1 MMKRSSPLAV
11 HVDIRINGNIN
22 SSSADGLHPLAAS
35 ELLFATSRI
44 RTLRLSG
51 LRGDILH
58 VLNRLRSPSS
68 QLESLSLSI
77 YDGGGPSVL
86 LPVSLFGGNDKAVPN
101 LRCLTFAT
109 DTCISAPLWLLGV
122 ITEFTTGADMAL
134 PELLETL
141 RAMPQLEILR
151 VQHCRA
157 VWDEDAAATEGPALR
172 TVTLPH
178 LRLIS
183 FRDTTPRRFVL
194 LIPRIDAP
202 PTVRRHLFWRLW
214 AVASWER
221 WSGMLDAMR
230 AFIPRDSV
238 FGARD
243 SGLRASRVRGGPAR
257 GSFHSSPFFHLGGLC
272 SQLPAM
278 RVSDLMIEPEPE
290 PEPEPKPEQA
300 VMSGHD
306 AASMVHW
313 ESLLRAL
320 ESVQSLRL
328 HGSEG
333 DRLGKGILSS
343 LRAVVSDSDS
353 DTLLPHLQKLY
364 IVQCDVRCATQLPQD
379 GVVLRNLKRFALPS
393 GGHAGPVARDGGVG
407 CGVGNEMVALV
418 QRRVGLEVIL
428 VGCGVDDEAL
438 DKLGKYVQADKRLF

>member
-1 MMKRSSPLAV
+1 MKRSSPLAV
-11 HVDIRINGNIN
+11 HVDIRVNGNIN
-22 SSSADGLHPLAAS
+22 SSSADGFHPLAAS
-35 ELLFATSRI
+35 ELLFVTSRI

-68 QLESLSLSI
+68 QLESLSISI

-86 LPVSLFGGNDKAVPN
+86 LPASLFGGNDKAVPN
-101 LRCLTFAT
+101 LRRLTFAT

-134 PELLETL
+134 PELLEML

-157 VWDEDAAATEGPALR
+157 VWDEDAAATEGPTRMR

-183 FRDTTPRRFVL
+183 FWDTTPRRFVL

-243 SGLRASRVRGGPAR
+243 SGLRALRVRGGPAQ
-257 GSFHSSPFFHLGGLC
+257 GSFTVWSRPASGEEGKEEDALFLFRIDWKGSPVDPRGETLLDHSSPFFHLGGLC
-272 SQLPAM
+272 SQLPVM
-278 RVSDLMIEPEPE
+278 RVSDLRIEPE
-290 PEPEPKPEQA
+290 PEQA
-300 VMSGHD
+300 VMSGYD
-306 AASMVHW
+306 AMSMVHW

-343 LRAVVSDSDS
+343 LGA

-364 IVQCDVRCATQLPQD
+364 IVQCDVRCATQAPQD
-379 GVVLRNLKRFALPS
+379 GVVLWNLKRFVTLP
-393 GGHAGPVARDGGVG
+393 GHAGPVARDGGVG
-407 CGVGNEMVALV
+407 RGVGNG
-418 QRRVGLEVIL
+418 RVGLEVIL
-428 VGCGVDDEAL
+428 DGCGVDN
-438 DKLGKYVQADKRLF
+438 K

>member
-1 MMKRSSPLAV
+1 
-11 HVDIRINGNIN
+11 
-22 SSSADGLHPLAAS
+22 
-35 ELLFATSRI
+35 
-44 RTLRLSG
+44 
-51 LRGDILH
+51 
-58 VLNRLRSPSS
+58 
-68 QLESLSLSI
+68 
-77 YDGGGPSVL
+77 
-86 LPVSLFGGNDKAVPN
+86 
-101 LRCLTFAT
+101 
-109 DTCISAPLWLLGV
+109 
-122 ITEFTTGADMAL
+122 
-134 PELLETL
+134 
-141 RAMPQLEILR
+141 
-151 VQHCRA
+151 
-157 VWDEDAAATEGPALR
+157 
-172 TVTLPH
+172 
-178 LRLIS
+178 
-183 FRDTTPRRFVL
+183 
-194 LIPRIDAP
+194 
-202 PTVRRHLFWRLW
+202 
-214 AVASWER
+214 
-221 WSGMLDAMR
+221 
-230 AFIPRDSV
+230 
-238 FGARD
+238 
-243 SGLRASRVRGGPAR
+243 
-257 GSFHSSPFFHLGGLC
+257 
-272 SQLPAM
+272 M
-278 RVSDLMIEPEPE
+278 RVSDLMIEPE